1 MYLFIRKKKKEF
13 QKSKLFQ
20 VKYQVQSIYFLQEE
34 QKVSYSSLKFQTYSK
49 KKKEK
54 NYYNDQSL
62 SINASPDF
70 NQIKIL

>member
-13 QKSKLFQ
+13 QKSKLLQ

-34 QKVSYSSLKFQTYSK
+34 QKVSYSSLKFQTCSK

-54 NYYNDQSL
+54 NYNDQSL

>member
-20 VKYQVQSIYFLQEE
+20 VKYQVQSIYFLQKE
-34 QKVSYSSLKFQTYSK
+34 QKVSYSSLKFQTCSK